1 MIHIHFQGENAGSEA
16 ASFITWIKSENM
28 LHLLSPVSAPVS
40 APSIPRPVIVSPSG
54 ERNVWEES
62 PAVRVF
68 RTAFPGSKL
77 RPSGDENRHQAAIRN
92 LRDRGF
98 DVSIF
103 SADWK
108 PSESALPAMPEAS
121 AEADVFAPDGLDE
134 SDI

>member
-1 MIHIHFQGENAGSEA
+1 MIHVHFQGENAGSEA
-16 ASFITWIKSENM
+16 ASFIAWLKSEGM
-28 LHLLSPVSAPVS
+28 LNLLSPVSAPAAA
-40 APSIPRPVIVSPSG
+40 APSAPRPVIVSPSG

-68 RTAFPGSKL
+68 RQAFPNAKL
-77 RPSGDENRHQAAIRN
+77 RPSGDENRHQAAVRN

-103 SADWK
+103 SNDWK
-108 PSESALPAMPEAS
+108 PSSSPIPVSSEDPEAI
-121 AEADVFAPDGLDE
+121 APDGLDE